1 MRDISDAAVAVLAGP
16 TVPLA
21 VLVEMDLS
29 TPLRLCSWGSP
40 LTWQGVTYM
49 AAGTLG
55 SVDATDESTDQ
66 PRPLRFTLSGLPSSQ
81 IAQVLLERVQN
92 KPVRI
97 YIAVLDPATRA
108 VVDAALEWRGA
119 LDSMN
124 VRGDGRTETITVT
137 AESAGLDLLRAVPV
151 RYTDVDQQR
160 LHPGDRFFEFVTD
173 QAERNVIWPTAD
185 YFRR

>member
-1 MRDISDAAVAVLAGP
+1 MRDIPDAAAAVLAGP

-21 VLVEMDLS
+21 LLVEMDLAI
-29 TPLRLCSWGSP
+29 PLRLCSWGSP
-40 LTWQGVTYM
+40 LFWNGTTYL
-49 AAGTLG
+49 ASGTLG

-66 PRPLRFTLSGLPSSQ
+66 PRPLRFALSGLPSSLISLALQ
-81 IAQVLLERVQN
+81 ERVQN

-97 YIAVLDPATRA
+97 YIAVLDPATHA

-119 LDSMN
+119 LDAMN